1 MDLSTISIV
10 LSIIGSTIALIKM
23 IGKPIMQI
31 LKLQEK
37 QTNGIRCLLRKE
49 IFEIINRVTERG
61 YIFQDE
67 LVSLRKL
74 FINYKE
80 LKGNG
85 IVDKMVETALS
96 LPLKNK

>member
-1 MDLSTISIV
+1 MEVATISIII
-10 LSIIGSTIALIKM
+10 SIILSFITLIK
-23 IGKPIMQI
+23 IITRPIKKI

-49 IFEIINRVTERG
+49 IFETINRAEERG

-67 LVSLRKL
+67 LEILRKL
-74 FINYKE
+74 YINYHD

-85 IVDKMVETALS
+85 IIDKLMSEVMHLEI
-96 LPLKNK
+96 KRR